1 MFRRSPV
8 RSPVDPWKKCSR
20 PTSLDV
26 FHGSVVSAG
35 GWAGGPVGKTADVH
49 RLDHILRG
57 EVGIFCNSMLLGTQT
72 CWSQGEAI
80 RTTAQIRSVTVF
92 GDRLLSL
99 KEP

>member
-1 MFRRSPV
+1 MG
-8 RSPVDPWKKCSR
+8 PWC
-20 PTSLDV
+20 PL
-26 FHGSVVSAG
+26 G
-35 GWAGGPVGKTADVH
+35 VGLGDLWEKAADVH